1 MPTIYISSLIYAET
15 NSLLKHP
22 DTTTS
27 SIIRTVMNALI
38 NHDNWSKDGINFTKI
53 VEKFTNEY
61 AACLGKLQTN

>member
-1 MPTIYISSLIYAET
+1 
-15 NSLLKHP
+15 
-22 DTTTS
+22 
-27 SIIRTVMNALI
+27 MNALI